1 VAEGVVAEGVGVSIM
16 SDRKQSDD
24 ELVAYAAGKLSTSKK
39 VSFWD
44 TYDEPE
50 IPQQLAA
57 NGVVSD
63 YNTGQMVDGGVSA
76 RAKAPGFPEAL
87 LAGIDWSEMPQTN
100 WRFQPLLNQTDDNG
114 WSVTCYIVP
123 PESERRPHSVP
134 RHYHEEDQVFVVLEG
149 EVRQGNRRFGP
160 GSGMFVPAGSTYGVQ
175 YGPEGARYL
184 EIRHGKPSERRF
196 TFVDE
201 DANTWRETMFPSA
214 SSAAGGASVS
224 TED

>member
-1 VAEGVVAEGVGVSIM
+1 M
-16 SDRKQSDD
+16 SMTTERQQSEE
-24 ELVAYAAGKLSTSKK
+24 ELVAYAKRKVSTSRK

-44 TYDEPE
+44 TFAEPE
-50 IPQQLAA
+50 IPQELAA
-57 NGVVSD
+57 TGVVSD
-63 YNTGQMVDGGVSA
+63 YNTGQMADGDVSA
-76 RAKAPGFPEAL
+76 RATAPGFPPSL
-87 LAGIDWSEMPQTN
+87 LAGIDWSDMPQTN

-123 PESERRPHSVP
+123 PESERKPYAVP
-134 RHYHEEDQVFVVLEG
+134 RHYHEEDQVFIVLEG

-160 GSGMFVPAGSTYGVQ
+160 GSGMFVPAGNTYGVQ

-201 DANTWRETMFPSA
+201 DANTWRETMYPSA
-214 SSAAGGASVS
+214 SSPAGGANAAR
-224 TED
+224 ED

>member
-1 VAEGVVAEGVGVSIM
+1 
-16 SDRKQSDD
+16 
-24 ELVAYAAGKLSTSKK
+24 

-44 TYDEPE
+44 TYAEPE
-50 IPQQLAA
+50 VPLALA
-57 NGVVSD
+57 DAGVVAD
-63 YNTGQMVDGGVSA
+63 YNTGQMADGDVAA
-76 RAKAPGFPEAL
+76 RAKVPGFPAEL
-87 LAGIDWSEMPQTN
+87 LAGIDWNDTPRPT

-123 PESERRPHSVP
+123 PEGERSPHGVP

-184 EIRHGKPSERRF
+184 EIRHGKPSERGF
-196 TFVDE
+196 TFVDTDPE
-201 DANTWRETMFPSA
+201 KWVQAMWPDRATPTSE
-214 SSAAGGASVS
+214 
-224 TED
+224 

>member
-1 VAEGVVAEGVGVSIM
+1 MTTSSEQEQAIDA
-16 SDRKQSDD
+16 
-24 ELVAYAAGKLSTSKK
+24 LVAYAEGKLSTSSK

-44 TYDEPE
+44 TYAEPE
-50 IPQQLAA
+50 VPLALA
-57 NGVVSD
+57 DDGIVAD
-63 YNTGQMVDGGVSA
+63 YNTGQMTDGDVAA
-76 RAKAPGFPEAL
+76 RATAPALPPEL
-87 LAGIDWSEMPQTN
+87 LAGIDWKDTPRPT

-123 PESERRPHSVP
+123 PEGERSPHGVP
-134 RHYHEEDQVFVVLEG
+134 RHHHEEDQVFVVLEG

-196 TFVDE
+196 TFADE
-201 DANTWRETMFPSA
+201 DPEKWERTMWPERG
-214 SSAAGGASVS
+214 AATS
-224 TED
+224 D

>member
-1 VAEGVVAEGVGVSIM
+1 MTTEHTPEPSTE
-16 SDRKQSDD
+16 
-24 ELVAYAAGKLSTSKK
+24 ELVEYATKKLSTSSK

-44 TYDEPE
+44 TYAEPE
-50 IPQQLAA
+50 IPLKLADA
-57 NGVVSD
+57 GVVAD
-63 YNTGQMVDGGVSA
+63 YNTGQMADGDVSRHAA
-76 RAKAPGFPEAL
+76 RPGFPEAL
-87 LAGIDWSEMPQTN
+87 LAGLDFSNTPEPT

-123 PESERRPHSVP
+123 PEGERSPHGVP
-134 RHYHEEDQVFVVLEG
+134 RHHHEEDQVFVVLEG

-196 TFVDE
+196 TFADE
-201 DANTWRETMFPSA
+201 DPEKWERTMWPERG
-214 SSAAGGASVS
+214 AATS
-224 TED
+224 D